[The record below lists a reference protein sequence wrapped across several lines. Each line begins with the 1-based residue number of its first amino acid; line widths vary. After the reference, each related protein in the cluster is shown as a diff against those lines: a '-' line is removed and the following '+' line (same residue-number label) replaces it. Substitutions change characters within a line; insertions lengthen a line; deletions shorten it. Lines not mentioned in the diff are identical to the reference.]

1 MFKLPR
7 CIISLFILLC
17 LLNLYV
23 FQDPCSVVQ
32 LFVHILLGDT
42 TLMSC
47 FGQAMLSLL

>member
-7 CIISLFILLC
+7 CIIFLFILLC

-23 FQDPCSVVQ
+23 FQDPRSVLQ
-32 LFVHILLGDT
+32 LFVYIFLGDISM
-42 TLMSC
+42 LSC